1 MVYSHR
7 RSRSASISNTHNY
20 VQHVIIIPIITV
32 PPMTSITTIDDGL
45 NYVYNKPT
53 ISCQSNIV
61 NSKPTFVWFKNG
73 VAINSTWDGYK
84 ISGDYFKSYLTLQ
97 NYPSNQHDG
106 VYNCTAI
113 NVAGKS
119 TASIAVTV
127 QGINNEMLVH

>member
-1 MVYSHR
+1 M
-7 RSRSASISNTHNY
+7 
-20 VQHVIIIPIITV
+20 IIIQIITA
-32 PPMTSITTIDDGL
+32 PPMTSITTIGDDL
-45 NYVYNKPT
+45 KYFYNKPT

-61 NSKPTFVWFKNG
+61 NSKPTFVWYKNG

-97 NYPSNQHDG
+97 NYPSTQKDD

-127 QGINNEMLVH
+127 QGINNETLIH